1 MKSCLKKIKRPN
13 SVTTDIYHRKSSCA
27 AMAVGDL
34 KPPGPIRERVG
45 SGSHTHTRSVQWRAR
60 DRVVSGSHSG
70 EEDSLDTGAG
80 SQGSVFGVSDVSTA
94 SASFLESQ
102 VI

>member
-1 MKSCLKKIKRPN
+1 MQVRFVKSCLKMIKRPN

-34 KPPGPIRERVG
+34 KPPGPIRGLFSGRVG
-45 SGSHTHTRSVQWRAR
+45 SGSHTHTRSVQWRAS

-70 EEDSLDTGAG
+70 EEDREWECSPG
-80 SQGSVFGVSDVSTA
+80 
-94 SASFLESQ
+94 
-102 VI
+102 